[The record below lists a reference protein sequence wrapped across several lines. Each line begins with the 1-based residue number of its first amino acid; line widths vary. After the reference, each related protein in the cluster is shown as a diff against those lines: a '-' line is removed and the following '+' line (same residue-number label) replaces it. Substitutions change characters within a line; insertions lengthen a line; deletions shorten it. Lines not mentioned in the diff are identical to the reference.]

1 MTNNTHD
8 SSELNQAVESIDSSK
23 LAENLNKEST
33 DGSSSA
39 QPKPL
44 NDEQQTPFID
54 ESVRT
59 DKQFCS
65 SCNKINLDFR
75 VTRDL

>member
-8 SSELNQAVESIDSSK
+8 SSELNQAVDNIDASK
-23 LAENLNKEST
+23 IAENLDKESP
-33 DGSSSA
+33 DDSSSA
-39 QPKPL
+39 QPKAL

-59 DKQFCS
+59 DK
-65 SCNKINLDFR
+65 
-75 VTRDL
+75 

>member
-8 SSELNQAVESIDSSK
+8 SSELNQAVENINSSK
-23 LAENLNKEST
+23 IAENLDKEST
-33 DGSSSA
+33 DGSSPA
-39 QPKPL
+39 QPKSL

-59 DKQFCS
+59 DK
-65 SCNKINLDFR
+65 
-75 VTRDL
+75 